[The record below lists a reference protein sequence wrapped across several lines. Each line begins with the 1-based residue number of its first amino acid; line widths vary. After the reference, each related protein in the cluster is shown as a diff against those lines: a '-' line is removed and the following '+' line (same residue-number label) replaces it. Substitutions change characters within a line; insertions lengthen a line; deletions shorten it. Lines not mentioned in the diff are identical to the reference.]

1 MPINEDINTLQED
14 EATIVQEET
23 NVGNAVVFKIGD
35 TEITFWQLLIMMVL
49 FLILVKQ
56 LLTKN
61 KAKK

>member
-1 MPINEDINTLQED
+1 MPINEDLNTLQED

-49 FLILVKQ
+49 FLILVK
-56 LLTKN
+56 
-61 KAKK
+61 